1 MSLSSNSPKQLGT
14 FFQSVWPTPLVC
26 SLHTRLCTI
35 SKIFMKIWI
44 SIFHHIHW
52 LQLHLGWHQQS
63 HPLVPFPNYFS
74 QLFPSLE
81 QGTCRWSWTDKVSLH
96 SKSDTEVDPKALLA
110 SSSSTPRSHP
120 RVEPLCHPPIW
131 NQNKNYYLVKYYLN
145 LLESTISQK
154 QPSSFSF
161 DSQVKICKLDI
172 SHY

>member
-14 FFQSVWPTPLVC
+14 FFQSEWPTPLVC

-52 LQLHLGWHQQS
+52 LQLHLGWHPQS

-96 SKSDTEVDPKALLA
+96 SKSDTEADPKALLA
-110 SSSSTPRSHP
+110 SLPASCSCHP
-120 RVEPLCHPPIW
+120 REELLCHLCTCSR
-131 NQNKNYYLVKYYLN
+131 KVDFHN
-145 LLESTISQK
+145 LHLMIFTCILRRPTKALLLHPSLSSQ
-154 QPSSFSF
+154 SM
-161 DSQVKICKLDI
+161 
-172 SHY
+172 